1 MFLRC
6 KRSHYCQSQRFHA
19 KIAKIH
25 AWSSL
30 LTDFQIRNAQFAER
44 VEGSFNRQGLMAHL
58 GARIANIKAG
68 AVEIQVPFAQHLSQQ
83 HGFFHGGLIG
93 TIGDNAGGY
102 AAFSLMSAT
111 DSVLTVEYKLNIM
124 APAKGELLI
133 ARGRVL
139 RAGRTLSVCQSD
151 IFVSLDGVEKLCA
164 TMLGTFMTMA
174 DAPDE
179 PGGKVTKH

>member
-1 MFLRC
+1 MANFE
-6 KRSHYCQSQRFHA
+6 
-19 KIAKIH
+19 
-25 AWSSL
+25 
-30 LTDFQIRNAQFAER
+30 TRNPQFAQR
-44 VEGSFNRQGLMAHL
+44 VKDSFDRQGFMAHL
-58 GARIANIKAG
+58 GARIEDIKAG
-68 AVEIQVPFAQHLSQQ
+68 QVEIHVPFAKHLSQQ

-102 AAFSLMSAT
+102 SAFSLMAAT

-124 APAKGELLI
+124 APAMGECLI

-139 RAGRTLSVCQSD
+139 RPGKTLNVCQSD
-151 IFVSLDGVEKLCA
+151 IFVSTRGVEKLCA

-179 PGGKVTKH
+179 PG